1 VAGVAVGTQNVTILD
16 GNAGAGETFTLTT
29 GVDNVTGTSGNDTI
43 NGVADGVTS
52 TTVGAGQPVTQTFG
66 GLDSIDGG
74 NGTDTLNLTNDVGT
88 MTLATSVTVKN
99 VENLS
104 LRSAQKDIVADVQ
117 TWTGLNAITVDQ
129 KGAADDVIITTKSN
143 ATSVSVTAGTA
154 AAADASN
161 GGANST
167 VQITDANATAGA
179 DKLATV
185 SVSGALGATT
195 INSDALNKLTVA
207 NSNQNVT
214 VNAAAGTR
222 ALDLSIDKLTGGI
235 LRDNAAT
242 SVKLTA
248 TGDNSTGITLTT
260 DAATS
265 LTVAGDKTVS
275 VTLADTGGNAATITT
290 ISSADATG
298 GVTIVNELANGVT
311 FTGGAGKDSIGLGA
325 TTKTINMGAGDDTVV
340 LSGAALG
347 TGGSVEGGEGTDTLG
362 MTSANAATAS
372 AGTTFAGTISGFEKL
387 SVGIVGATAND
398 TVNLANLD
406 NINYVVS
413 AGATGGGAAQ
423 SAATNEKTPVTVSG
437 TATGADKITFDGT
450 TITLANGDTA
460 AQVAAKLAAGTYAN
474 FTTEYTALSTT
485 VTFVAKTAGNATDL
499 LVGNFDLVAAATDG
513 APTVTVAAPLVE
525 GAVAAKEKFVAT
537 FAGKAVGADKVAF
550 DGVTVT
556 LAGTEDT
563 PAKVALAF
571 ATAYNSDAAA
581 NYVATDNA
589 DGTVTFEAKVV
600 GDVTPN
606 IASGDFVVTDV
617 SDGVTPTVAL
627 GVITQGK
634 AAGADVPGN
643 GLILT
648 NLASN
653 GTLELTAQGYTTVNV
668 KDAATG
674 TADVLNVVLTNSTVG
689 SLNGGTVVAADVE
702 TININT
708 KDSGTLANT
717 AATQD
722 SATLVA
728 TSATSIVVT
737 GNNGLNLTNTGNTK
751 VTSFDASGV
760 VGNGADDT
768 ADNLSVSFT
777 SANNTA
783 TAEVT
788 IKGGAGNDVLT
799 GNAAKDTL
807 IGGAGDD
814 TLNGAGG
821 VDVLTGGEGKDI
833 FVFTTVASSGVSYDT
848 ITDLAKDDV
857 IRFSANI
864 ANADGVTTVT
874 GNQLG
879 AALSGIDAAN
889 AVFQDY
895 LDAAANKGAGV
906 VSWFQTGGNTYVVQD
921 INPAATFQNG
931 ADNVIK
937 ITGLVDLT
945 NATWTGTTG
954 DLTIA

>member
-1 VAGVAVGTQNVTILD
+1 MGQKTP
-16 GNAGAGETFTLTT
+16 LTT
-29 GVDNVTGTSGNDTI
+29 GVDNIVGTAGNDTI
-43 NGVADGVTS
+43 NGVADGVAAS
-52 TTVGAGQPVTQTFG
+52 AVAGNTFG
-66 GLDSIDGG
+66 GLDVVDGG
-74 NGTDTLNLTNDVGT
+74 AGTDTLVLTNDAGT
-88 MTLATSVTVKN
+88 MSLATSVKVSN

-104 LRSAQKDIVADVQ
+104 LRSAQNAITADVQ
-117 TWTGLNAITVDQ
+117 AWTGLQAVTVEQLGTKAAIAVD
-129 KGAADDVIITTKSN
+129 TKSN
-143 ATSVSVTAGTA
+143 ATSVSVTGGTTVAVTDNGTA
-154 AAADASN
+154 TTTAD
-161 GGANST
+161 T
-167 VQITDANATAGA
+167 
-179 DKLATV
+179 LATV
-185 SVSGALGATT
+185 SLNGNTGAAT
-195 INSDALNKLTVA
+195 ISSDALNKLTVA
-207 NSNQNVT
+207 DSNQNVT
-214 VNAAAGTR
+214 VTAAAGTR
-222 ALDLSIDKLTGGI
+222 ALDLTVNKLTAGN
-235 LRDNAAT
+235 LRDDTAT

-248 TGDNSTGITLTT
+248 TGANSSGITLTT

-275 VTLADTGGNAATITT
+275 VTLADTGANTATITT

-298 GVTIVNELANGVT
+298 GVTIVNELGNGVT

-325 TTKTINMGAGDDTVV
+325 NTKTINTGAGDDTVV
-340 LSGAALG
+340 LSGSALG

-372 AGTTFAGTISGFEKL
+372 AGTTFAGSISGFEKL

-450 TITLANGDTA
+450 TITLANGETA
-460 AQVAAKLAAGTYAN
+460 AQIAAKLAAGTYAN
-474 FTTEYTALSTT
+474 FTTEYTAASTI
-485 VTFVAKTAGNATDL
+485 VTFVAKTAGNATD
-499 LVGNFDLVAAATDG
+499 VVAGNFTYTDATTDSKPAVAITSYTEGVAATTTETFNL
-513 APTVTVAAPLVE
+513 TVT
-525 GAVAAKEKFVAT
+525 GS
-537 FAGKAVGADKVAF
+537 AVGADTIVFNGA
-550 DGVTVT
+550 TIT
-556 LAGTEDT
+556 LANGDNAAAIAGKIATGTFTDWT
-563 PAKVALAF
+563 
-571 ATAYNSDAAA
+571 ATA
-581 NYVATDNA
+581 
-589 DGTVTFEAKVV
+589 V
-600 GDVTPN
+600 GDVVTFISNTPQTN
-606 IASGDFVVTDV
+606 VTTAVIGDFTVNDV
-617 SDGVTPTVAL
+617 ADGVTPTVTL
-627 GVITQGK
+627 GAITQGT
-634 AAGADVPGN
+634 AAGAGVAGN

-674 TADVLNVVLTNSTVG
+674 TADVLNVVLNNSGAG

-717 AATQD
+717 AATLD
-722 SATLVA
+722 VATLVA
-728 TSATSIVVT
+728 TSAKSIVVT
-737 GNNGLNLTNTGNTK
+737 GNNGLNLNNTGNTK

-768 ADNLSVSFT
+768 AANLVVRFT

-814 TLNGAGG
+814 TLDGAAG

-848 ITDLAKDDV
+848 ITDLAVADV
-857 IRFSANI
+857 IRFSTNI
-864 ANADGVTTVT
+864 TNADGVTTVT

-879 AALSGIDAAN
+879 AVLSGIDASN

-921 INPAATFQNG
+921 INGAATFQNG
-931 ADNVIK
+931 LDNVVK

-945 NATWTGTTG
+945 NATWTGATA